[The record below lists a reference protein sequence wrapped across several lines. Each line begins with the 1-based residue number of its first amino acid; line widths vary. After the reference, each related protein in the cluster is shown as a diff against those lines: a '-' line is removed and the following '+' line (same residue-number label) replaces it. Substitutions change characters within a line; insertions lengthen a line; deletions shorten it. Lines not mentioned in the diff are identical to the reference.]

1 MTEAP
6 SGAYFELKDYI
17 MILILWFVFTFL
29 AMADIGKY
37 HVLPSDLTVLLYGI
51 VSFVLGS
58 LRAHMRTIS

>member
-1 MTEAP
+1 
-6 SGAYFELKDYI
+6 